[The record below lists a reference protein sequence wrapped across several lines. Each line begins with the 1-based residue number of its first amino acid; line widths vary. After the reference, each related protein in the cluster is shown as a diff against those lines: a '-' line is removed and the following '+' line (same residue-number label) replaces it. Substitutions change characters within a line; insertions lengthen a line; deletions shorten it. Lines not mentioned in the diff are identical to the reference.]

1 MLKHP
6 KAIVVTGHSVV
17 TNAVDY
23 DQAGADVVVY
33 QDRMV
38 VTFIDN
44 QNRDIYLVTMDGF
57 DHTPSDAVK
66 IVDRIDGSWVRGNV
80 LRSHQGNAVYG
91 MICDTGRKGGSGYNQ
106 FLTFP
111 IEHE

>member
-1 MLKHP
+1 MLKHH
-6 KAIVVTGHSVV
+6 KAIVVTGYSVV

-57 DHTPSDAVK
+57 DHTPSM
-66 IVDRIDGSWVRGNV
+66 
-80 LRSHQGNAVYG
+80 L
-91 MICDTGRKGGSGYNQ
+91 
-106 FLTFP
+106 
-111 IEHE
+111 